1 MTMSSVA
8 TERWKDGNGT
18 KQFQGRRASTLPATS
33 GGASTLRNPSTH
45 LRFKSSLNSAPIF
58 SQRETIFCSERSNF
72 DLSALINTM
81 DHSPGPDQ
89 LAETIDI
96 GTGLWPFAIAP

>member
-8 TERWKDGNGT
+8 TERSNDGNGT

-58 SQRETIFCSERSNF
+58 SERATIFCSERSTVA
-72 DLSALINTM
+72 LSALINTM
-81 DHSPGPDQ
+81 DHSAESDQ
-89 LAETIDI
+89 LAEIIEI
-96 GTGLWPFAIAP
+96 GTGLRPF